1 MTSVTSQSWGSR
13 RKLPLYLQTE
23 SAECGLACVAMI
35 ANYHGHDVDL
45 AALRRRF
52 GGSIRGVGLSHII
65 SVCSQLGLSSK
76 ALRTGLEYLPGSN
89 APCIAH
95 WNMSHF
101 VVIERADRKGVT
113 VHDPARGRLRLSYE
127 EVSASFTGVL
137 LELTPAADFSP
148 IQERRRIGLQSLTGR
163 IRGLF
168 KSATHLF
175 LLAFGVE
182 LIALAIPFQLQW
194 TIDSIIPTGDGRLL
208 TIAAIAFAIATLVHS
223 LLTIARGWL
232 VSWLGAALNSQ
243 WITHLFS
250 HLLRLPT
257 SFFEKRSAGDILTR
271 FSSIYA
277 IQNTLSSAFVSAVL
291 DSAFGLLAL
300 GILVYYS
307 PAFAGIALAVIIA
320 YFVVRRAM
328 FRKLWEANE
337 QSVVYMARQQSE
349 IIESIR
355 GINPIRLAGIEP
367 LRRGRLS
374 DAATEACR
382 RSMEAQRINETSS
395 GINVGLFGLQKVGL
409 LAYGASLVVSGQFTV
424 GMLVAAVTFAD
435 QLTTKSTAF
444 IDKINELQLV
454 KMHLERLSDIALE
467 EPLPLPKPYSGEP
480 LIDHSIRFVNVGFR
494 YSRSDPWVLR
504 GLNLTIASG
513 EAVAIVG
520 RSGCGKSTFLKLLL
534 GLDVPSEGHIE
545 IGGQRIDSES
555 VQRVRLVMSAVLQA
569 DNLFAGTIAE
579 NIAFFDSD
587 ASIDQIVDA
596 AKKANIHD
604 EISNMPMG
612 YESLVGDMGS
622 ALSGGQKQRVLLA
635 RALFRKPRIL
645 VLDEA
650 TSHLDK
656 HSEQITN
663 EHLRT
668 LNITRVVVAH
678 RQETIDHADRVIDLS
693 ASHDYGESE
702 PHSKAGTV
710 AARSAVEEARA

>member
-1 MTSVTSQSWGSR
+1 M
-13 RKLPLYLQTE
+13 PLYLQTE

-35 ANYHGHDVDL
+35 AKYHGHDVDL
-45 AALRRRF
+45 ASLRRRF

-65 SVCSQLGLSSK
+65 SVCSQLGFASK
-76 ALRTGLEYLPGSN
+76 ALRADPAYFTSSSL
-89 APCIAH
+89 PCIAH
-95 WNMSHF
+95 WNMNHF
-101 VVIERADRKGVT
+101 VVVERADRRGVT

-127 EVSASFTGVL
+127 EVGVSFTGVL
-137 LELTPAADFSP
+137 LELTPDGDFSP
-148 IQERRRIGLQSLTGR
+148 IEQRRRISLRSLTGR
-163 IRGLF
+163 IRGLY
-168 KSATHLF
+168 KGAAHLF

-182 LIALAIPFQLQW
+182 LIALAIPFQFQW
-194 TIDSIIPTGDGRLL
+194 TIDSIIPAGDGRLL
-208 TIAAIAFAIATLVHS
+208 VVAAVAFAVATLLHS

-271 FSSIYA
+271 FSSVYA
-277 IQNTLSSAFVSAVL
+277 IQNTLSSSFVSAVL

-300 GILVYYS
+300 GILLYYS
-307 PAFAGIALAVIIA
+307 PAFAGIALVVIAV
-320 YFVVRRAM
+320 YFTIRRAM

-337 QSVVYMARQQSE
+337 QNVVYMARQQSE

-355 GINPIRLAGIEP
+355 GINSIKVAGIEP

-382 RSMEAQRINETSS
+382 RSMEAQRINETSA
-395 GINVGLFGLQKVGL
+395 GINAGLFGIQKVGL

-435 QLTTKSTAF
+435 QFTTKATAF
-444 IDKINELQLV
+444 IDKVNELQLV

-467 EPLPLPKPYSGEP
+467 EPLPLPKPYSGVN
-480 LIDHSIRFVNVGFR
+480 LCDDSIRIVNVGFR
-494 YSRSDPWVLR
+494 YSQSDPWILR
-504 GLNLTIASG
+504 GLNLTIESG
-513 EAVAIVG
+513 ESVAIVG
-520 RSGCGKSTFLKLLL
+520 RSGCGKSTLLKLLL
-534 GLDVPSEGHIE
+534 GLDVPTEGYIE
-545 IGGQRIDSES
+545 IGRQRIDSES
-555 VQRVRLVMSAVLQA
+555 VQRVRAVMSAVLQD
-569 DNLFAGTIAE
+569 DNLFAGTVAE
-579 NIAFFDSD
+579 NISFFDCD
-587 ASIDQIVDA
+587 ASIDQITDA

-604 EISNMPMG
+604 EISRMPMG

-635 RALFRKPRIL
+635 RALFRNPRIL
-645 VLDEA
+645 ILDEA

-663 EHLRT
+663 EHLRS
-668 LNITRVVVAH
+668 LSVTRVVVAH
-678 RQETIDHADRVIDLS
+678 RQETIDQADRVIDLA
-693 ASHDYGESE
+693 ASQEDAKREFSSE
-702 PHSKAGTV
+702 AGSVVVGRTV
-710 AARSAVEEARA
+710 EVSRA

>member
-1 MTSVTSQSWGSR
+1 MSSVASQSWVSR

-45 AALRRRF
+45 ASLRRRF

-65 SVCSQLGLSSK
+65 SICSQLGFSSK
-76 ALRTGLEYLPGSN
+76 ALRASPEYLPCSN
-89 APCIAH
+89 FPCIAH
-95 WNMSHF
+95 WNMNHF
-101 VVIERADRKGVT
+101 VVIERADKKGVT
-113 VHDPARGRLRLSYE
+113 INDPARGRLRLSYE
-127 EVSASFTGVL
+127 EVSMSFTGVIL
-137 LELTPAADFSP
+137 DLTPDADFSP
-148 IQERRRIGLQSLTGR
+148 IQERRRIGLRSLTGR
-163 IRGLF
+163 IHGLI
-168 KSATHLF
+168 KSAAHLF

-194 TIDSIIPTGDGRLL
+194 TIDSIIPTGDSRLL
-208 TIAAIAFAIATLVHS
+208 MVAAIAFAMATLLHS

-232 VSWLGAALNSQ
+232 VGWLGSALNSQ
-243 WITHLFS
+243 WVTQLFS
-250 HLLRLPT
+250 HLLRLPI

-277 IQNTLSSAFVSAVL
+277 IQSTLSSAFVSAVL

-307 PAFAGIALAVIIA
+307 PAFAGIALVVLTA
-320 YFVVRRAM
+320 YFLIRRAM

-337 QSVVYMARQQSE
+337 QNMVYMARQQSE

-355 GINPIRLAGIEP
+355 GINSIRLAGIEP
-367 LRRGRLS
+367 LRRSRLS

-395 GINVGLFGLQKVGL
+395 GINVGIFGIQKVGL

-424 GMLVAAVTFAD
+424 GMLVASVTFAD
-435 QLTTKSTAF
+435 QFTTKSTAF

-467 EPLPLPKPYSGEP
+467 EPLPLPKPYSGET
-480 LIDHSIRFVNVGFR
+480 LRDDSIRLVNVGFR
-494 YSRSDPWVLR
+494 YSQSDPWILR
-504 GLNLTIASG
+504 GLNLRIDSG
-513 EAVAIVG
+513 ESVAIVG
-520 RSGCGKSTFLKLLL
+520 RSGCGKSTLLKLLL

-545 IGGQRIDSES
+545 IGGQKMDGDS
-555 VQRVRLVMSAVLQA
+555 VQRVRKIMSAVLQD

-579 NIAFFDSD
+579 NISFFDKD

-596 AKKANIHD
+596 AKKANID
-604 EISNMPMG
+604 SEISSMPMG

-635 RALFRKPRIL
+635 RALFRTPRIL

-663 EHLRT
+663 EHIRT
-668 LNITRVVVAH
+668 LKITRVVVAH
-678 RQETIDHADRVIDLS
+678 RQETIDHADRVIDLT
-693 ASHDYGESE
+693 APHDHGESE
-702 PHSKAGTV
+702 PHSMAGM
-710 AARSAVEEARA
+710 AVDESNS